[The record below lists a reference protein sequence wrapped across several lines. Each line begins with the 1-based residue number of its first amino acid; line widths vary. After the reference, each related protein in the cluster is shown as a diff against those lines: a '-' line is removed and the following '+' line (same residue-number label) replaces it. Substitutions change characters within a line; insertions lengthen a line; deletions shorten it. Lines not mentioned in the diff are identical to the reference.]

1 MLERPSLRPGG
12 SSPAKDG
19 EDEAYL
25 LHVIQLVAIALLLT
39 ALWADNPDE
48 IQDYRVVLQ
57 VPGPPEHKDR
67 GDKAEEAAQEVAGDD
82 GWLPSSK
89 QECLS
94 CQESEELRAQCDRL
108 DQVRPQQ
115 DHQEPQQLLASQQ
128 EPPGVG
134 GRDFSSQ
141 QYDLNRDSQ
150 EDEDA
155 SSCIFYV
162 LSTRTYLNIQ
172 QLSFNFWHL

>member
-1 MLERPSLRPGG
+1 MGVLYCFGEVVLERPSLRPGG
-12 SSPAKDG
+12 CSPA
-19 EDEAYL
+19 
-25 LHVIQLVAIALLLT
+25 
-39 ALWADNPDE
+39 NSP
-48 IQDYRVVLQ
+48 

-155 SSCIFYV
+155 SSC
-162 LSTRTYLNIQ
+162 
-172 QLSFNFWHL
+172 